1 MKKTRQ
7 EEEDSPSKKQIDVES
22 SEEHG
27 RLDRALDAI
36 QKSKGKNRA
45 DDTEDGANDLE
56 HDDDSPC
63 MHVRQGAPRPP
74 AGGYWPVY
82 SDRRLRERSVERG
95 RRDRYDRKGDYKSSK
110 GRYRYSESPEQYR
123 RSRDHRDYDSDLEER
138 RYRSRR
144 RLEEE
149 RRRCSSDFEDLRYDK
164 FDIQRHSQGKQFCEL
179 DRKGEP
185 CGKMAD
191 PFRKDLC
198 TFARSMDPSKGW
210 EKQTK
215 EDRLK
220 MEDGVYDEWEFYG
233 DSSKVSLKFLKM
245 EIGKALI
252 NIHHAYMKVVDA
264 NGLKPP
270 ELTDQH
276 WEALK
281 MKRSKKE
288 FQL

>member
-164 FDIQRHSQGKQFCEL
+164 FDIQRHSQGIQAATPPHCSSKS
-179 DRKGEP
+179 RKLTQE
-185 CGKMAD
+185 K
-191 PFRKDLC
+191 
-198 TFARSMDPSKGW
+198 
-210 EKQTK
+210 KQTK

>member
-7 EEEDSPSKKQIDVES
+7 EEDSPSKKQIDVES

-36 QKSKGKNRA
+36 QKIKGKNRA

-56 HDDDSPC
+56 HDDDSPR

-82 SDRRLRERSVERG
+82 SDRRLRERFVERG

-123 RSRDHRDYDSDLEER
+123 RSRDHRDYDSDLEEER

-164 FDIQRHSQGKQFCEL
+164 FDIQRHSQGIQAATPLHCSSKSRKLTQEKKQFCEL

-220 MEDGVYDEWEFYG
+220 MEDGVYDE
-233 DSSKVSLKFLKM
+233 
-245 EIGKALI
+245 
-252 NIHHAYMKVVDA
+252 
-264 NGLKPP
+264 
-270 ELTDQH
+270 
-276 WEALK
+276 
-281 MKRSKKE
+281 
-288 FQL
+288 